1 MVQLKGTDGPG
12 TRCVHAGV
20 TADPQTGAVTPP
32 LHLSST
38 FVQEAVGVH
47 KGFEYARTG
56 NPTRGFLEKAIAELE
71 AGPDGAAA
79 GARGL
84 AFASGSAALDT
95 LLRLLDTG
103 DHVVCAEDA
112 YGGTIRLL
120 TKVTSR
126 WGLRVTFVDTRDL
139 DAVRAAM
146 TPKTRMVLMETPT
159 NPMLRVSDIQ
169 AVADITHAAGALLV
183 VDNTFMSPALQ
194 RPLQLGADLVYHSA
208 TKYIGGHSD
217 VVGGL
222 IVAKDPKIADDLAF
236 LQNSMG
242 AILGPFDSFLLLRGL
257 KTLQLRMERHCA
269 SAAVLAQRLQDHPAV
284 QQVYYPGLSGHP
296 NADIQARQASGAGG
310 MVSFRVADGATA
322 RSVVAATRLFQLAE
336 SLGAVESLIQVPAAM
351 THAAVPLEI
360 RQRTKLDAG
369 LIRLSVGVEDVE
381 DLWQDLQQAL
391 TAAPEKAVVGN

>member
-1 MVQLKGTDGPG
+1 MVRLENTDGPG

-38 FVQEAVGVH
+38 FAQQGVGVH

-56 NPTRGFLEKAIAELE
+56 NPTRGFLEKAIAQLE
-71 AGPDGAAA
+71 AGPAGAAA

-84 AFASGSAALDT
+84 AFGSGSAALDT

-120 TKVTSR
+120 TKVTNR
-126 WGLRVTFVDTRDL
+126 WGLGVTFVDTRDL

-159 NPMLRVSDIQ
+159 NPMLRVSDIA
-169 AVADITHAAGALLV
+169 AVAEIAHAGGALLV

-194 RPLQLGADLVYHSA
+194 RPLDLGADLIYHSA

-222 IVAKDPKIADDLAF
+222 IVAKDPKIGEDLAF
-236 LQNSMG
+236 LQNAVG
-242 AILGPFDSFLLLRGL
+242 AILSPFDSFLLLRGL
-257 KTLQLRMERHCA
+257 KTLHLRMERHCA
-269 SAAVLAQRLQDHPAV
+269 SAATLAARLAKHPAV
-284 QQVYYPGLSGHP
+284 EEVYFPGLPGHP
-296 NADIQARQASGAGG
+296 NADVQARQASGPGG
-310 MVSFRVADGATA
+310 MLSFRLRDGPTA
-322 RSVVAATRLFQLAE
+322 RRMVTATRLFQLAE

-351 THAAVPLEI
+351 THAAVPAEI
-360 RQRTKLDAG
+360 RKRTRLDEG
-369 LIRLSVGVEDVE
+369 LVRLSVGVEDVE
-381 DLWQDLQQAL
+381 DLWADLERAL
-391 TAAPEKAVVGN
+391 AQIELVAS